1 MGFQRFHSVAACQQ
15 MSQSYSP
22 CAPSALQPSSL
33 CCSVS
38 VLTFTKIGLCEVKLR
53 QQKFQK
59 WNALCR
65 VTLMYREKIT
75 TCPEWLWKGAS
86 IKCRF
91 VHLKLPVVAPET
103 IEWEDFVSVWLHQL
117 DFNETA
123 RGVQVQAAR
132 WTDIEVLIRPGNQES
147 LTWRLLV
154 GLYCWG
160 AVIAFPS
167 VSHMDGQRLA
177 PPTPPTSLS
186 LSLPDSQGVSWAF
199 SLFLCRLMR
208 SQAPQL

>member
-1 MGFQRFHSVAACQQ
+1 MRLNSGNKSFKSGMHS
-15 MSQSYSP
+15 
-22 CAPSALQPSSL
+22 
-33 CCSVS
+33 
-38 VLTFTKIGLCEVKLR
+38 
-53 QQKFQK
+53 
-59 WNALCR
+59 
-65 VTLMYREKIT
+65 
-75 TCPEWLWKGAS
+75 GAS
-86 IKCRF
+86 HSCTEKRSQRARNGSGK
-91 VHLKLPVVAPET
+91 VHQSSADLFILSFLLWPPET

-160 AVIAFPS
+160 TVIAFPS

-177 PPTPPTSLS
+177 PPSPPTSLP